1 MLNFVTGVFGSVVAI
16 LFLQLV
22 CIVISFFVPELLY
35 RLRREQEGWHVLAAS
50 GLLIFCVMSLTV
62 MHNSALKSKGKTS
75 SPQTAAADFTTT
87 LTNVPFPANKN
98 AEFSLKVYNEGPK
111 AAFTCF
117 LSLLD
122 AGSGAPLPKNA
133 YSLEAQ
139 KETVTVRENETG
151 ACSWTLK
158 INKPGDYL
166 LDAYVLKEGGAP
178 SGHQQLALSTG
189 KSGPETAPLKPS
201 AAAPAPTSTPSA
213 TPAAPAAP
221 PAPDVAAASAPGQ
234 ADLIWIY
241 SAKTDGA
248 DKLAADRLHKA
259 GFKNVAPQGR
269 WETETGEQ
277 YIFYR
282 DKDKAAVDQIAK
294 DANIPRLQDYHYNG
308 DRVGKRI
315 KNLFTQNSGLKFV
328 MIVH

>member
-1 MLNFVTGVFGSVVAI
+1 MLNFFTGVFGSVVAI
-16 LFLQLV
+16 LFLQLF
-22 CIVISFFVPELLY
+22 CIVVSFFVPEFLY
-35 RLRREQEGWHVLAAS
+35 RLRREQQGWHVLAAS
-50 GLLIFCVMSLTV
+50 GLLIVCVMSLTM
-62 MHNSALKSKGKTS
+62 MHSAAVKSKAKTGAPVQS
-75 SPQTAAADFTTT
+75 AGADFTTT
-87 LTNVPFPANKN
+87 LTNVPFTTNKS
-98 AEFSLKVYNEGPK
+98 AEFSLKIYNEGPK
-111 AAFTCF
+111 ASFACF

-122 AGSGAPLPKNA
+122 AGSGAPSPKNA

-151 ACSWTLK
+151 ACSWALK

-189 KSGPETAPLKPS
+189 KTGPEAAPPKPS
-201 AAAPAPTSTPSA
+201 AAAPAPASTPSA
-213 TPAAPAAP
+213 TPDPAA
-221 PAPDVAAASAPGQ
+221 AVSPGH

-248 DKLAADRLHKA
+248 DKLAADRLAKA
-259 GFKNVAPQGR
+259 GYKNVAPQGR

-294 DANIPRLQDYHYNG
+294 DASIPRLQDYHYNG

-315 KNLFTQNSGLKFV
+315 KNLFTQNNGLKYV